1 MSELIIFLVGC
12 IVGAISL
19 YVYAK
24 VTIALAVIAHHRKQ
38 RSDEHGELPEYVI
51 EHHSGQYMAY
61 HATTG
66 KFTAQGSTIAALV
79 ERLSE
84 SGACNVMS
92 DNPEIIQSLKNIVK
106 EQQ

>member
-1 MSELIIFLVGC
+1 MIIFLIGC
-12 IVGAISL
+12 VVGAIGL

-24 VTIALAVIAHHRKQ
+24 ITIALAVIAHNQKHQ
-38 RSDEHGELPEYVI
+38 SDEDEELPEYVI
-51 EHHSGQYMAY
+51 EQHSGQYMAY

-66 KFTAQGSTIAALV
+66 KFTAQGSTIADLV

-84 SGACNVMS
+84 NGSCQVMS